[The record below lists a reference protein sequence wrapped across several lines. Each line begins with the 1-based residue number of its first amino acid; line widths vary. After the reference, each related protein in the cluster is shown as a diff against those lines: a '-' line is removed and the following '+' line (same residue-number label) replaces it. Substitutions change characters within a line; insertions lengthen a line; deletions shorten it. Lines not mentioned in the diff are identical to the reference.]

1 MKRRNIL
8 LTLLLLPTLSAPA
21 MAASGPEVFHFAP
34 LVGLVA
40 GNLLAGSILLLLA
53 GVLLAALVERLK
65 ARFAT
70 PRRKRLVIGRGAA
83 EPVAQRVPV
92 AVPRSTGR
100 RYRRG
105 DA

>member
-1 MKRRNIL
+1 MKRTNIL
-8 LTLLLLPTLSAPA
+8 LTLLLLPALGTPA
-21 MAASGPEVFHFAP
+21 MAASGPDVFHFAP
-34 LVGLVA
+34 LVGLVV
-40 GNLLAGSILLLLA
+40 GNLLAGTILLLLA

-65 ARFAT
+65 GRFAA
-70 PRRKRLVIGRGAA
+70 PRRKRLVIRRGVA

-100 RYRRG
+100 RYRRM